1 MILEE
6 YSFKKE
12 IKDSKIS
19 IELPLEWIGRTVE
32 IVVKPISILKTKAI
46 SDELSSLI
54 TGLYWVSESDE
65 PFEIIVDHRLPVNMK
80 LEKWLIKKF
89 DLKQPIEA
97 TTIDFF
103 FKNAIFHQNWHDEQE
118 KETVKKYQKI
128 YQLSTFNYRYRQ
140 AICFDR
146 QGIYPSFSITTSMA
160 SLILIIL
167 SIASLSISM
176 SKVSSISRVISTKR
190 AELIFRSCKI
200 FESSVAVSHTSGL
213 RVYFFNMV

>member
-46 SDELSSLI
+46 SDELSNLI

-89 DLKQPIEA
+89 DLKQPIEV

-118 KETVKKYQKI
+118 KETVKKYQRI
-128 YQLSTFNYRYRQ
+128 YQIFKEE
-140 AICFDR
+140 FEE
-146 QGIYPSFSITTSMA
+146 TTVLRSGDFEKTI
-160 SLILIIL
+160 LIVGKMQELDLIIL
-167 SIASLSISM
+167 KTKSI
-176 SKVSSISRVISTKR
+176 
-190 AELIFRSCKI
+190 
-200 FESSVAVSHTSGL
+200 ES
-213 RVYFFNMV
+213 